1 MAAIRTFSRSECQGY
16 QVISNSFGK
25 NTLALVTGVRPTQDT
40 AVLVQAALA
49 TIQAIYRPGFNYAKA
64 GVMLL
69 ELSPQGMEQAELNW
83 DEPKN
88 SSYPAASI

>member
-64 GVMLL
+64 GKGTPDKLATARIARIAQTAT
-69 ELSPQGMEQAELNW
+69 LSVFG
-83 DEPKN
+83 
-88 SSYPAASI
+88 